1 MISYG
6 SQGPSCS
13 VRFSE
18 GTVDPHTPQDQ
29 GVERTNCL
37 GENREGWACV
47 VACRKYVTRCDLTGS
62 EWLMPSFLSGG
73 FS

>member
-1 MISYG
+1 MFILVISYG

-37 GENREGWACV
+37 GENKQRRMGMC
-47 VACRKYVTRCDLTGS
+47 
-62 EWLMPSFLSGG
+62 GG
-73 FS
+73 MSKICHTL